1 VQAIEI
7 NDQRASVAER
17 PIALPPVHKEGEH
30 AMRHITAGFF
40 GPETIAAMSEA
51 YEAALEELHDAGQP
65 KIVREVIGERILFA
79 ASTGE
84 RNSIH
89 LRKYALVGLPG
100 GED

>member
-7 NDQRASVAER
+7 TGNGQRASVAER
-17 PIALPPVHKEGEH
+17 PIALPPVHKEGER
-30 AMRHITAGFF
+30 AMTHITAGFF
-40 GPETIAAMSEA
+40 GPEAIAAMSEA
-51 YEAALEELHDAGQP
+51 YEAALEELHDA
-65 KIVREVIGERILFA
+65 
-79 ASTGE
+79 GE